1 MKKDIKKLII
11 SIFIVFTILLIIDI
25 IVGKCGDFVMTKL
38 PSYSGQIAKDNY
50 RLNRLE
56 TDIVIIG
63 SSRGSHHYVT
73 TVLGDSI
80 NKYTNGSY
88 SIYNAAIDGK
98 FINSNSCA
106 AESIIKRY
114 TPDMLIFEV
123 GASELK
129 ATGNEYSD
137 IRFSLPHYTSN
148 ETVRSYINE
157 LGWKE
162 RIKAMSNIY
171 RYNGKVLRI
180 ISSFLIK
187 GNETGYEP
195 LFNKMKVL
203 PNNDVKEKKADNS
216 PYSVENFTRVLE
228 TCKNNNINLVV
239 VSSPRFRPID
249 NNYFLKELCKKHNIT
264 YIDLYD
270 LGLFNENPELF
281 QDGSHL
287 NHDGALIYT
296 KLFFENLKPYLN
308 HLILE

>member
-80 NKYTNGSY
+80 NKYTNGGY

-114 TPDMLIFEV
+114 APDMLIFEV

-187 GNETGYEP
+187 GNETGYLP
-195 LFNKMKVL
+195 LFNKMKAI
-203 PNNDVKEKKADNS
+203 PTRDAKKKEVENS
-216 PYSVENFTRVLE
+216 PYSEANFTRVLE

-239 VSSPRFRPID
+239 VSSPRFRPVD
-249 NNYFLKELCKKHNIT
+249 NNNFLSELCNKHNIP

-270 LGLFNENPELF
+270 LGLFNENPDLF
-281 QDGSHL
+281 QDEGHL

-308 HLILE
+308 HLRLE